1 MRSQEFPQT
10 PLRLILTFLKPH
22 RAYFLGLLL
31 IPLLWA
37 IDVSLRPYLNKADA
51 CYSPNLS
58 LIVNKTIKLSNR

>member
-10 PLRLILTFLKPH
+10 SLFLILTFLKPH
-22 RAYFLGLLL
+22 RAYFLGLGFLL

-51 CYSPNLS
+51 
-58 LIVNKTIKLSNR
+58 